1 MVFGRRCFRHTHVRS
16 PRGKLHFRG
25 SCTTRIDDNRLRPA
39 GRSLSSFV
47 DRSTPPLALAG
58 WDNYERRQLS
68 PGRASTI
75 SFASIASGRLRIVPA
90 SVWAF
95 PSSTE
100 FITNTIL
107 RMLWQRRRLT
117 VMLNC
122 FLATIQ
128 KLRVDWSPA
137 GRGLT
142 AAFVVHRMSIPGTPR
157 TIRPYTYMYVSLQTK
172 LHCGKP
178 PI

>member
-25 SCTTRIDDNRLRPA
+25 SCTTRIDDNRLRLA

-107 RMLWQRRRLT
+107 PD
-117 VMLNC
+117 
-122 FLATIQ
+122 A
-128 KLRVDWSPA
+128 
-137 GRGLT
+137 LT
-142 AAFVVHRMSIPGTPR
+142 AAAAADRDAKLFPCYDPEAPCRLVPGWTWTDSSFCR
-157 TIRPYTYMYVSLQTK
+157 SSDVYTGHTKNDTSLYLYVCISSN
-172 LHCGKP
+172 
-178 PI
+178 